1 LRDAARRC
9 RYRLAVAISLCC
21 MSGGDPMRLAALLE
35 LCRDA
40 VDEIVIALD
49 DRVDPEGATEAVA
62 LADRVVRVPYAPPPE
77 RLLAWLYGQC
87 GGDWILKLDDDEV
100 PSVQFL
106 QGLRDAADP
115 LVTHVWYPRRCLFES
130 EGHYLDGPPWVPDFQ
145 LRLSV
150 NDDRLVHFPGVL
162 HVPIEV
168 VGPARYVDD
177 PIYHLALLCP
187 REERERKAA
196 AYERERPGLRT
207 AGLAFNHAYYL
218 PELQD
223 ARLVPLPPEDRE
235 LVLRVCS
242 GGSRSPGAAPVEP
255 VRATREQIDAVWSRR
270 GLEYAAD
277 LTVWSAPARI
287 ATRERA
293 QIVVVVRNRGGS
305 ALPAEAV
312 QVASRWD
319 GGEPGLWTRLPEPV
333 RPGAEVIAPVTVEAP
348 GEPGA
353 RVVELD
359 LVHEGVRRFGVPVHV
374 PIEVAL
380 RRRVGILVR
389 EATRARGPVLAAAV
403 VAARPDLEPVLVG
416 VADGGG
422 YATIAGPEERVVLG
436 LAAGHR
442 KLHSF
447 VTAARR
453 VRALRRDRGTLEV
466 DGLVLAGL
474 EATTL
479 LERWTDLAATLLA
492 SDRGAPVLVPQ
503 PPAHRGVLDRLL
515 LSRLVAAPRVR
526 VGGDEVLTDFLADL

>member
-1 LRDAARRC
+1 
-9 RYRLAVAISLCC
+9 

-49 DRVDPEGATEAVA
+49 DRVDPEAASRAVG

-100 PSVQFL
+100 PSRRLL
-106 QGLRDAADP
+106 QGLREAADP
-115 LVTHVWYPRRCLFES
+115 LVTHVWFPRRCLFES
-130 EGHYLDGPPWVPDFQ
+130 DDRYLDGPPWVPDFQ

-150 NDDRLVHFPGVL
+150 NDDRLVRFPGVL
-162 HVPIEV
+162 HVPIGV

-177 PIYHLALLCP
+177 PIYHLALLRP
-187 REERERKAA
+187 RQERERKAA

-223 ARLVPLPPEDRE
+223 ARLVPVPPEDRE

-242 GGSRSPGAAPVEP
+242 GGSRSPRAASVEP
-255 VRATREQIDAVWSRR
+255 TRATREEIDATWSRR
-270 GLEYAAD
+270 ELEYAAD
-277 LTVWSAPARI
+277 LTVRSAPARLT
-287 ATRERA
+287 ARERA
-293 QIVVVVRNRGGS
+293 QIVFVVRNRGRS

-319 GGEPGLWTRLPEPV
+319 GGDPGLWTQLPGPV
-333 RPGAEVIAPVTVEAP
+333 SRGGEVILPVTVEAP

-359 LVHEGVRRFGVPVHV
+359 LVHEGVRWFGVSVRV
-374 PIEVAL
+374 PIEVAP

-389 EATRARGPVLAAAV
+389 EATRARGPALAAAV
-403 VAARPDLEPVLVG
+403 VAVRPDLEPVLVG

-422 YATIAGPEERVVLG
+422 YETVAGPEEQVVLG

-442 KLHSF
+442 KLRSF
-447 VTAARR
+447 LAAARR
-453 VRALRRDRGTLEV
+453 VRAVRREPGVLEV
-466 DGLVLAGL
+466 EALVLAGL
-474 EATTL
+474 EASTL
-479 LERWTDLAATLLA
+479 LERWTDLAAARLA
-492 SDRGAPVLVPQ
+492 AERGAPVLVPP
-503 PPAHRGVLDRLL
+503 PPAHRGILDRLL
-515 LSRLVAAPRVR
+515 LFRLLHTRGVR
-526 VGGDEVLTDFLADL
+526 VGGDETLPDFLADL